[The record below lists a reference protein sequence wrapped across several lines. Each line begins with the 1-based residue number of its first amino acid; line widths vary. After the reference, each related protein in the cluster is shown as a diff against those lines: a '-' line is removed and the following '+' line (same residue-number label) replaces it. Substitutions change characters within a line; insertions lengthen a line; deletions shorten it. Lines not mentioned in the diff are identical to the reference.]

1 MDKVDILLPPEF
13 NKSGVVKTR
22 EQAISNGDW
31 LGGFHLWVIR
41 TKPQPALLFQR
52 RSPKKPTFPNLLDVS
67 AAGHYLAGENVKD
80 GLREVKEEIGKNYDF
95 NQLTYLGKK
104 IFVDFDRQGRKL
116 QTVND
121 VFFTIDNSPLSTFT
135 LQKQEVAS
143 LLIIPL
149 SDLKAVF
156 TKANYQFVS
165 SGILQ
170 NHQPI
175 TDKISKSNFVK
186 NWDHYQYKIA
196 LLSEKF
202 IAGER
207 NLLY

>member
-1 MDKVDILLPPEF
+1 MEKVDILLPPEF
-13 NKSGVVKTR
+13 NKSGFVKTR
-22 EQAISNGDW
+22 DQAIAEGDW

-52 RSPKKPTFPNLLDVS
+52 RSPQKPTFPNLLDVS
-67 AAGHYLAGENVKD
+67 AAGHYLAGETVSD
-80 GLREVKEEIGKNYDF
+80 GLREVQEEIGKNYSF
-95 NQLTYLGKK
+95 KQLTYLGKK
-104 IFVDFDRQGRKL
+104 IFVDFDSRGRKL

-121 VFFTIDNSPLSTFT
+121 VFFTIDNDPLTTFT

-143 LLIIPL
+143 LLIIPIA
-149 SDLKAVF
+149 DLKAVF
-156 TKANYQFVS
+156 TKANYRFTV

-170 NHQPI
+170 NQHPI
-175 TDKISKSNFVK
+175 TQTVSKNDFIK

-196 LLSEKF
+196 LLTEKF
-202 IAGER
+202 MAKER